1 MTAQEQIES
10 KGIKLGDEVWVNYRG
25 VVCTGKVFGF
35 TPKRVLA
42 THDGRWCGDVP
53 QPYSPKNVTKK

>member
-1 MTAQEQIES
+1 MTAQEQMEV
-10 KGIKLGDEVWVNYRG
+10 KGISIGDAVWVDYQG
-25 VVCTGKVFGF
+25 TVCTGLVFGF

-53 QPYSPKNVTKK
+53 QPYAPKNIQKR